1 MEHEHEHEHD
11 HCECHHRHSHC
22 RFLVNV
28 ALHCLTLA
36 AVVATLGRVET
47 LRRHHMRE
55 IHGRK

>member
-1 MEHEHEHEHD
+1 MEHEHE